1 LTLLVARARRG
12 GIAIG
17 IQGACMRAELE
28 AAAEEVRS
36 SLALLR
42 RHL

>member
-1 LTLLVARARRG
+1 MIGRG
-12 GIAIG
+12 LAIASDG
-17 IQGACMRAELE
+17 SGDMRAELE
-28 AAAEEVRS
+28 TAAEEVRS